1 MEERVYI
8 TEAFKQELL
17 NLGCQSV
24 DYIDIYR
31 REGGKI
37 FFQAGK
43 CKFNFSKEELKEAT
57 LTAE

>member
-8 TEAFKQELL
+8 TETFKQELS
-17 NLGCQSV
+17 NLGCQAV

-31 REGGKI
+31 KEGGKV

-43 CKFNFSKEELKEAT
+43 CKFHFSKEELKQAT
-57 LTAE
+57 LTAD

>member
-8 TEAFKQELL
+8 TEAFKQELV
-17 NLGCQSV
+17 NLGCQAV

-37 FFQAGK
+37 FFQANK
-43 CKFNFSKEELKEAT
+43 CKFHFTKQELDEAT

>member
-17 NLGCQSV
+17 NLGCQPV

-31 REGGKI
+31 KEGDKI
-37 FFQAGK
+37 FFQAGM
-43 CKFNFSKEELKEAT
+43 CKFHFSKQELKEAT

>member
-8 TEAFKQELL
+8 TETFKQELV

-31 REGGKI
+31 KEGNKI
-37 FFQAGK
+37 FFQAGM
-43 CKFNFSKEELKEAT
+43 CKFHFSKQELEEAT
-57 LTAE
+57 LTVD